1 MTKASRR
8 HRDDERLYV
17 LEFAD
22 FTTSARTMVD
32 TIELVQAR
40 GGPCLVS
47 SWPGVYCSDG
57 FHPDM
62 FEQLGYRYPPPPVPV
77 TPERFTL

>member
-8 HRDDERLYV
+8 HRDDDRLYV

-22 FTTSARTMVD
+22 FTTSARTMDAVVD
-32 TIELVQAR
+32 IVKAR
-40 GGPCLVS
+40 GSPCAVS
-47 SWPGVYCSDG
+47 AWSGVYCSDG
-57 FHPDM
+57 FRPDM
-62 FEQLGYRYPPPPVPV
+62 FEQPGYRYPPPPVPV